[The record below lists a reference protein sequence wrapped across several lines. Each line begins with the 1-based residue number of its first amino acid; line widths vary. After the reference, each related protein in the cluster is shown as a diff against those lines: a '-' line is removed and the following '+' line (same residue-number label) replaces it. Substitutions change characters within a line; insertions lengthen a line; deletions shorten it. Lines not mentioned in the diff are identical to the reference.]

1 MNQTC
6 NGNETIRD
14 PNVTRTLEQVMSL
27 KSKIEEI
34 QNVQRKGEIDLVNHE
49 LNSDSSSEDIKDAGS
64 DEDKENAD
72 EDGRK

>member
-1 MNQTC
+1 MWCNDFLRRPQAHTEQTLEAMNQTC

-34 QNVQRKGEIDLVNHE
+34 QISLKNTNTILT
-49 LNSDSSSEDIKDAGS
+49 LLT
-64 DEDKENAD
+64 
-72 EDGRK
+72 